1 MPLTPSVISFGVYDT
16 PTGTPKLLTALASGV
31 SRLLQHVIDAIFD
44 EKSPTSRCLVLR
56 LAKFSYKN
64 KPLKRFLFTFGGA
77 YETHIEPLDFSNV
90 CPVAEVM
97 EGLKRFKRVL
107 ADIVSGRHEDMIKY
121 RGGAYNYEL

>member
-1 MPLTPSVISFGVYDT
+1 MTEEHSQKQKMPPYW
-16 PTGTPKLLTALASGV
+16 
-31 SRLLQHVIDAIFD
+31 AI
-44 EKSPTSRCLVLR
+44 LVD
-56 LAKFSYKN
+56 N
-64 KPLKRFLFTFGGA
+64 GGA
-77 YETHIEPLDFSNV
+77 YETHIEPLDFSKV